1 MSPDAWSRAARTAA
15 GFVAYGLVTAAVAAP
30 VAAERALEGARFP
43 DRLGSVPVEVSLSHN
58 GVSTFDTGILGSLYW
73 ERTGTGGFGAS
84 IRATGPPQAGGTLSS
99 YVSPGFVEANARFL
113 SDPGETARAYGDEL
127 RALVWQRFLL
137 IEAATGLSGGLL
149 LLMIFRARSPVAP
162 RPRRGARIAI
172 GLLAL
177 GLGLASSAAA
187 AAWLFDRW
195 SGSVEPE
202 QAYPMPGIDELSFS
216 SPEALEIARQVRPF
230 ISKNTDRIR
239 ERVAAFEAT
248 AEAGLLATVP
258 VRADVLSP
266 REGEVVVL
274 AEADPQG
281 SLVGT
286 RVRTT
291 LYALLQQHLP
301 EDALVMRT
309 ISGDVTSNGTV
320 AEAGFVAAE
329 AAASGDLPLVVVKGD
344 HDTETTMEQLSDH
357 GVVNPGA
364 DVTSVGGLDVVGA
377 DDPAFKA
384 LFGGLV
390 VNDSGISETAL
401 GADLRSALD
410 ADEREEALV
419 VLLHQPR
426 SAAGYIGVESLD
438 ELDDAIGLE
447 TVPWDDGVPDLPPG
461 IINIGHLHDAEAPR
475 VIWNTDGD
483 EVTWTV
489 LNQLGTAGGV
499 EENPTFN
506 RFSTPFSTPLKDV
519 TVQLQ
524 YVDGASGLQTGYVQ
538 VVVSPAGEVTI
549 SDRVDL
555 GLPLTSSLPVS

>member
-1 MSPDAWSRAARTAA
+1 MSRQAWTRAVRTAA
-15 GFVAYGLVTAAVAAP
+15 GFVACGLVAATLAAP
-30 VAAERALEGARFP
+30 VAAERALEGVRFS
-43 DRLGSVPVEVSLSHN
+43 DRLGSVPVEVSLAHN

-73 ERTGTGGFGAS
+73 ERTGVGGFGAV

-99 YVSPGFVEANARFL
+99 YVSPEFVEANSLFL
-113 SDPGETARAYGDEL
+113 SDPDETARTYGDEL
-127 RALVWQRFLL
+127 RALLWRRFLL
-137 IEAATGLSGGLL
+137 LEIAAGLAGGLL
-149 LLMIFRARSPVAP
+149 LMMILSARPPVAP
-162 RPRRGARIAI
+162 GLRRGARIAT

-177 GLGLASSAAA
+177 GLGLASSAAT

-202 QAYPMPGIDELSFS
+202 QTYPMPGIDELSFS

-258 VRADVLSP
+258 VRADALSP
-266 REGEVVVL
+266 REGEVVVV

-291 LYALLQQHLP
+291 LYALLQQHLS
-301 EDALVMRT
+301 EGALVMRT

-329 AAASGDLPLVVVKGD
+329 TGASGDLPLVVVKGD
-344 HDTETTMEQLSDH
+344 HDTETTMEQLADN
-357 GVVNPGA
+357 GVINPDA
-364 DVTSVGGLDVVGA
+364 DVASVGGLDVVGA

-390 VNDSGISETAL
+390 INDSGISETAL

-410 ADEREEALV
+410 AEDRAEALV

-438 ELDDAIGLE
+438 ELDDALGRE

-475 VIWNTDGD
+475 VIWNTDG
-483 EVTWTV
+483 EAVTWTV

-506 RFSTPFSTPLKDV
+506 RFSTPFSTPLKDL

-524 YVDGASGLQTGYVQ
+524 YVDGASGLQTGYAQ
-538 VVVSPAGEVTI
+538 VVVSPAGDVTI

-555 GLPLTSSLPVS
+555 GLPLTSSPPAP